1 MLMARTGQGAANDQS
16 SLEEPNTENQDAV
29 IAELENG
36 TSGLTLAD
44 IEKTARAQL
53 IPLIRTGV
61 FNERD
66 EDGYPV
72 NYPFTSESMGA
83 SDTAYDYNN
92 EDHQAVA
99 LQAAQES
106 VVLLKN
112 DNNILPLSKNSS
124 VAVAGPMA
132 DARFKTTYAVGQTPD
147 LENAD
152 LTIGRGMMAV
162 AGEDNITMN
171 SDGNIIALKS
181 SQNGKY
187 LVADENGV
195 LTASADTSDEASKF
209 EAYSWGQ
216 GDGYSY
222 KCVDDNSNNGL
233 WLKFSEDRD
242 GNIEFGVVGT
252 EELNVADTGLSAT
265 SYTATLPSRISVA
278 SNDDGSVNILLNCY
292 SESFFGAE
300 EAYYKNTLQQEFQ
313 GFLLR
318 GIKTL
323 CSAASS

>member
-1 MLMARTGQGAANDQS
+1 MKKASQS
-16 SLEEPNTENQDAV
+16 ATYLFPIFCPKRITWPSTKPS
-29 IAELENG
+29 I
-36 TSGLTLAD
+36 
-44 IEKTARAQL
+44 
-53 IPLIRTGV
+53 
-61 FNERD
+61 
-66 EDGYPV
+66 
-72 NYPFTSESMGA
+72 
-83 SDTAYDYNN
+83 
-92 EDHQAVA
+92 
-99 LQAAQES
+99 
-106 VVLLKN
+106 
-112 DNNILPLSKNSS
+112 
-124 VAVAGPMA
+124 
-132 DARFKTTYAVGQTPD
+132 YAVGQTPD

-300 EAYYKNTLQQEFQ
+300 EAYYKNTLQQESQ
-313 GFLLR
+313 GFLLQ

>member
-44 IEKTARAQL
+44 IEKTVRAQL

-112 DNNILPLSKNSS
+112 DNNILPLSKDSS

-162 AGEDNITMN
+162 AGEDNIT
-171 SDGNIIALKS
+171 
-181 SQNGKY
+181 
-187 LVADENGV
+187 
-195 LTASADTSDEASKF
+195 
-209 EAYSWGQ
+209 
-216 GDGYSY
+216 
-222 KCVDDNSNNGL
+222 
-233 WLKFSEDRD
+233 
-242 GNIEFGVVGT
+242 
-252 EELNVADTGLSAT
+252 
-265 SYTATLPSRISVA
+265 
-278 SNDDGSVNILLNCY
+278 
-292 SESFFGAE
+292 
-300 EAYYKNTLQQEFQ
+300 
-313 GFLLR
+313 
-318 GIKTL
+318 
-323 CSAASS
+323 